1 MKLKFKFFKYARR
14 KKFVK
19 EKVIKIFKFPYR
31 NRRKASFE
39 IKQPLVSTYS
49 SRPIKHR
56 VIKDIDY
63 QTPKNSS
70 YKKRSSHSK
79 SGSTGCLIASNKG
92 PWTEQEDKKLIELVE
107 KYGAE
112 KWAYISKFFPDRIGK
127 QCRERWFNHLN
138 PSVNKT
144 SWSEEEEWIL
154 FIQHKKLGNKWSQ
167 LCKFLPGRTDNTI
180 KNHWNSTMKK
190 KIIQIEKEFEEK
202 TKDKTEEEIE
212 VIKED
217 ILVKC
222 KEKVEK
228 QNEKFYDEK
237 IKHYEK
243 FKNISLE
250 NKSGILKLKKILL
263 LRTHSKKTKKRGRKR
278 KYNNLYSDENMT
290 SKTKSSS
297 SKKYIKKSV
306 SKKIKKKL
314 EKNLKIYKTP
324 IGKNIN
330 KKEEQIV
337 QNRNYN
343 NMPLKEEEEE
353 FMDKKDVYSLI
364 NESNKENYY
373 INGMKETSSFQIN
386 KHINIQN
393 RFEKINENEQKDRSN
408 KENKICFSVL
418 SKENTKINNSNSN
431 SNSNLNSLHITN
443 CETTDIKNN
452 VNNNKTKTI
461 FNKIINNN
469 FQNINGI
476 INNKNINM
484 NLNMNINMNM
494 NMNMNISN
502 AQSSS
507 GQKSNNSGNSGIS
520 GPSSSLKDI
529 RLTTPIKLSQNS
541 SFTGG
546 QYKVLHKN
554 EGVFNYIGTGTENAL
569 EKSAFNKQVIN
580 DTPFPYSNIKTHL
593 CFSSSIKKPVKI
605 ISYENN
611 NQEQINGGSGNKNN
625 TNNKVN
631 MNMNNYF
638 QNIENMTPNKVLDFS
653 GSGSSGGLRFKNIE
667 YSSNKKPECF
677 NLNSSGRMMNNP
689 FNDFIPNKNL
699 TPFKAS
705 NANLD
710 KMFFS
715 NINSKS
721 KS

>member
-1 MKLKFKFFKYARR
+1 M
-14 KKFVK
+14 
-19 EKVIKIFKFPYR
+19 
-31 NRRKASFE
+31 
-39 IKQPLVSTYS
+39 
-49 SRPIKHR
+49 
-56 VIKDIDY
+56 
-63 QTPKNSS
+63 
-70 YKKRSSHSK
+70 
-79 SGSTGCLIASNKG
+79 
-92 PWTEQEDKKLIELVE
+92 
-107 KYGAE
+107 
-112 KWAYISKFFPDRIGK
+112 
-127 QCRERWFNHLN
+127 
-138 PSVNKT
+138 NKT
-144 SWSEEEEWIL
+144 SWSDEEEWIL
-154 FIQHKKLGNKWSQ
+154 FIQHKKFGNKWSQ

-190 KIIQIEKEFEEK
+190 KIIQIEKEFEER

-212 VIKED
+212 VIQEE

-228 QNEKFYDEK
+228 ENKKFYDEK
-237 IKHYEK
+237 LKNYEK

-278 KYNNLYSDENMT
+278 KYNNLSYDENMT

-297 SKKYIKKSV
+297 MKKYTKKSV

-324 IGKNIN
+324 IEKNI
-330 KKEEQIV
+330 KGKDGQTVE
-337 QNRNYN
+337 NRNN
-343 NMPLKEEEEE
+343 NISLKEEDEEIVY
-353 FMDKKDVYSLI
+353 KKDEYSLM

-373 INGMKETSSFQIN
+373 INGMKETPSFQMN
-386 KHINIQN
+386 KYKNIQN
-393 RFEKINENEQKDRSN
+393 EFGNMNMNINENELKDRNS
-408 KENKICFSVL
+408 KENKICFSAL
-418 SKENTKINNSNSN
+418 RKESNKANNSN

-443 CETTDIKNN
+443 CDTTDIKNN
-452 VNNNKTKTI
+452 LNNNKASNI
-461 FNKIINNN
+461 FNKLINNN

-476 INNKNINM
+476 INNKSINM

-494 NMNMNISN
+494 NINNV
-502 AQSSS
+502 QSSS

-520 GPSSSLKDI
+520 GSSNSLKDI

-546 QYKVLHKN
+546 QYKALHKN
-554 EGVFNYIGTGTENAL
+554 EGAFNYIGTGTENAL
-569 EKSAFNKQVIN
+569 EKSAFNKQVVT
-580 DTPFPYSNIKTHL
+580 DTPFPYSNIKAHL
-593 CFSSSIKKPVKI
+593 CFTSSIKKPVKI

-611 NQEQINGGSGNKNN
+611 NQEQLSCGSGRKNN
-625 TNNKVN
+625 INNNMN

-638 QNIENMTPNKVLDFS
+638 QNIENMTPNKVIDFS

-667 YSSNKKPECF
+667 YSSSKKPECF

-715 NINSKS
+715 NINSKA